1 VEDACPVDPLIAL
14 VAVVVGYLLGS
25 ISFARVVARRVDRTV
40 DVTYIVTEVGDGV
53 TFTSDAVSATSV
65 RMKLGKRYGL
75 LVALLDMAK
84 VAVPVLALRLLYPGE
99 PYLYLAAAAGVA
111 GHNWPVY
118 HRFQGGRGESAIMG
132 ALLVIDPIGL
142 VLMLT
147 LGMVIGFLA
156 GNILVLEWTGFI
168 LMVPWLWL
176 TTGDPAAVAFM
187 VSVLG
192 MWAIAMIPEF
202 RQYAAMI
209 KLPNAPTNEQV
220 VQEYGMS
227 ARLGRA
233 MDNYSIPAL
242 VKRYRSTPG

>member
-1 VEDACPVDPLIAL
+1 MDPVVAL
-14 VAVVVGYLLGS
+14 AVVAIGYLLGS
-25 ISFARVVARRVDRTV
+25 ISFARVIARRVDRTV
-40 DVTYIVTEVGDGV
+40 DVTHIVTEVGDGV
-53 TFTSDAVSATSV
+53 VFTSDAVSATVV

-75 LVALLDMAK
+75 LVALMDMAK
-84 VAVPVLALRLLYPGE
+84 VAIPVLVLRLLYPGE

-118 HRFQGGRGESAIMG
+118 HRFKGGRGESAIMG
-132 ALLVIDPIGL
+132 ALVVIDPIGF
-142 VLMLT
+142 VLMLS

-156 GNILVLEWTGFI
+156 GNILVLEWTGFV
-168 LMVPWLWL
+168 LMVPWLWA

-187 VSVLG
+187 VSVLA
-192 MWAIAMIPEF
+192 MWVIAMLPEL
-202 RQYAAMI
+202 RQYAKMV

-233 MDNYSIPAL
+233 MDRYSIPAL
-242 VKRYRSTPG
+242 IRRSRSAAG

>member
-1 VEDACPVDPLIAL
+1 MDPVLAL
-14 VAVVVGYLLGS
+14 VAAAAGYLLGS
-25 ISFARVVARRVDRTV
+25 ISFARVVARLVDRTV
-40 DVTYIVTEVGDGV
+40 DVTFIVTEVGDGV

-75 LVALLDMAK
+75 LVAFLDMAK
-84 VAVPVLALRLLYPGE
+84 VAIPVLVLRLLYPGE

-118 HRFQGGRGESAIMG
+118 HRFKGGRGESAIMG

-187 VSVLG
+187 ASVLA
-192 MWAIAMIPEF
+192 MWAIAMLPEL

-209 KLPNAPTNEQV
+209 SLPNAPTNEQV

-227 ARLGRA
+227 AKLGRA

-242 VKRYRSTPG
+242 VKRLRSTAG

>member
-1 VEDACPVDPLIAL
+1 
-14 VAVVVGYLLGS
+14 
-25 ISFARVVARRVDRTV
+25 
-40 DVTYIVTEVGDGV
+40 
-53 TFTSDAVSATSV
+53 
-65 RMKLGKRYGL
+65 MKLGKRYGL

-84 VAVPVLALRLLYPGE
+84 VAIPVLLLRLLYPGE
-99 PYLYLAAAAGVA
+99 PYLYLAATAGVA
-111 GHNWPVY
+111 GHNWPIY
-118 HRFQGGRGESAIMG
+118 HRFKGGRGKSAIMG
-132 ALLVIDPIGL
+132 ALIVIDPVGL

-156 GNILVLEWTGFI
+156 GNILVLEWTGFV

-176 TTGDPAAVAFM
+176 TTGDPAAVACV
-187 VSVLG
+187 VSVLA
-192 MWAIAMIPEF
+192 MWAVAMIPEL

-220 VQEYGMS
+220 VEEYGMS

-242 VKRYRSTPG
+242 VKRFRPAAG

>member
-1 VEDACPVDPLIAL
+1 MDPLIAL
-14 VAVVVGYLLGS
+14 AAVLAGYLLGS
-25 ISFARVVARRVDRTV
+25 ISFARLVARRVDRTV
-40 DVTYIVTEVGDGV
+40 DVTHFVTEVGDGV

-84 VAVPVLALRLLYPGE
+84 VAIPVLVLRLLYPDE

-111 GHNWPVY
+111 GHNWPLY
-118 HRFQGGRGESAIMG
+118 HRFKGGRGESAIMG

-156 GNILVLEWTGFI
+156 GNVLVLEWTGFI

-187 VSVLG
+187 VSVLA
-192 MWAIAMIPEF
+192 MWAIAMLPEF

-209 KLPNAPTNEQV
+209 SLPNAPTNEQV

>member
-1 VEDACPVDPLIAL
+1 MDPLIAL
-14 VAVVVGYLLGS
+14 VAVAVGYLLGS
-25 ISFARVVARRVDRTV
+25 ISFARLVARRVDRTV

-84 VAVPVLALRLLYPGE
+84 VAVPVLVLRLLYPGE

-118 HRFQGGRGESAIMG
+118 HRFKGGRGESAIMG

-187 VSVLG
+187 VSS
-192 MWAIAMIPEF
+192 WPC
-202 RQYAAMI
+202 
-209 KLPNAPTNEQV
+209 
-220 VQEYGMS
+220 
-227 ARLGRA
+227 GR
-233 MDNYSIPAL
+233 S
-242 VKRYRSTPG
+242 R

>member
-1 VEDACPVDPLIAL
+1 MIAL
-14 VAVVVGYLLGS
+14 AAVAAGYLLGS
-25 ISFARVVARRVDRTV
+25 ISFARLVARRVDRTV
-40 DVTYIVTEVGDGV
+40 DVTHIVTEVGGGV

-75 LVALLDMAK
+75 LVAFLDMAK
-84 VAVPVLALRLLYPGE
+84 VAVPVLVLRLLYPGE

-111 GHNWPVY
+111 GHNWPIY
-118 HRFQGGRGESAIMG
+118 HRFKGGRGESAIMG
-132 ALLVIDPIGL
+132 ALLVIDPVGL

-147 LGMVIGFLA
+147 LGMVIGLLA

-187 VSVLG
+187 VSVLA
-192 MWAIAMIPEF
+192 MWAIAMIPEL
-202 RQYAAMI
+202 RQYASMI

-220 VQEYGMS
+220 VEEYGMS

-242 VKRYRSTPG
+242 VERYRSTRG

>member
-1 VEDACPVDPLIAL
+1 VDPVVAL
-14 VAVVVGYLLGS
+14 AAAATGYLLGS
-25 ISFARVVARRVDRTV
+25 ISFARIVARRVDRSV
-40 DVTYIVTEVGDGV
+40 DVTFIVTEVGDGV

-75 LVALLDMAK
+75 LVAFLDMAK
-84 VAVPVLALRLLYPGE
+84 VAIPVLVLRLLYPGE

-118 HRFQGGRGESAIMG
+118 HRFKGGRGESAIMG
-132 ALLVIDPIGL
+132 ALLVIDPVGL

-147 LGMVIGFLA
+147 LGTVIGFLA
-156 GNILVLEWTGFI
+156 GNILVLEWTGFV
-168 LMVPWLWL
+168 LMVPWLWV

-192 MWAIAMIPEF
+192 MWAVAMLPEL
-202 RQYAAMI
+202 RQYAAMVR
-209 KLPNAPTNEQV
+209 LPNAPTNEQV

-233 MDNYSIPAL
+233 MDRYSIPAL
-242 VKRYRSTPG
+242 VKRARSGAG

>member
-1 VEDACPVDPLIAL
+1 MDPV
-14 VAVVVGYLLGS
+14 VAIVAAVAGYLLGS
-25 ISFARVVARRVDRTV
+25 ISFARLVARRVDRSV
-40 DVTYIVTEVGDGV
+40 DVTFIVTEVGEGV

-84 VAVPVLALRLLYPGE
+84 VAIPVLLLRLLYPDE
-99 PYLYLAAAAGVA
+99 PYLYIAAAAGVA
-111 GHNWPVY
+111 GHNWPIY
-118 HRFQGGRGESAIMG
+118 HRFKGGRGESAIMG
-132 ALLVIDPIGL
+132 ALLVIDPVGL
-142 VLMLT
+142 ILMLT

-187 VSVLG
+187 VAVLA
-192 MWAIAMIPEF
+192 MWAIAMLPEL
-202 RQYAAMI
+202 RQYAAMVS
-209 KLPNAPTNEQV
+209 LPNPPTNEQV

-233 MDNYSIPAL
+233 MDRYSIPAL
-242 VKRYRSTPG
+242 VKRARSGAG

>member
-1 VEDACPVDPLIAL
+1 MDPVIAL
-14 VAVVVGYLLGS
+14 AAAVAGYLLGS
-25 ISFARVVARRVDRTV
+25 ISFARVVASRVDRTV

-53 TFTSDAVSATSV
+53 VFTSDAVSATSV

-75 LVALLDMAK
+75 LVAFLDMAK
-84 VAVPVLALRLLYPGE
+84 VALPVLVLRLLYPDE

-118 HRFQGGRGESAIMG
+118 HRFKGGRGESAIMG
-132 ALLVIDPIGL
+132 ALLVIDPVGL

-147 LGMVIGFLA
+147 LGMGIGFLA
-156 GNILVLEWTGFI
+156 GNILVLEWTGFV

-187 VSVLG
+187 VSVLA

-202 RQYAAMI
+202 RQYATMVR
-209 KLPNAPTNEQV
+209 LPNAPTNEQV

-227 ARLGRA
+227 AKLGRA
-233 MDNYSIPAL
+233 MDRYSVPAL
-242 VKRYRSTPG
+242 VKRLRSTTG

>member
-1 VEDACPVDPLIAL
+1 MDPMIAL
-14 VAVVVGYLLGS
+14 AAVAVGYLLGS
-25 ISFARVVARRVDRTV
+25 ISFARLVARRVDRSV
-40 DVTYIVTEVGDGV
+40 DVTYVVTEVGDGV

-84 VAVPVLALRLLYPGE
+84 VAIPVLVLRLLYPGE

-118 HRFQGGRGESAIMG
+118 HRFKGGRGESAIMG
-132 ALLVIDPIGL
+132 ALLVIDPIGP

-156 GNILVLEWTGFI
+156 GNILVLEWTGFS

-176 TTGDPAAVAFM
+176 TTGDPWPSWCPSWRCGWSPCCPSCA
-187 VSVLG
+187 
-192 MWAIAMIPEF
+192 
-202 RQYAAMI
+202 
-209 KLPNAPTNEQV
+209 
-220 VQEYGMS
+220 
-227 ARLGRA
+227 
-233 MDNYSIPAL
+233 
-242 VKRYRSTPG
+242 STRR

>member
-1 VEDACPVDPLIAL
+1 MDPVVAL
-14 VAVVVGYLLGS
+14 SAAAAGYLLGS
-25 ISFARVVARRVDRTV
+25 ISFARVVARRVDRSV
-40 DVTYIVTEVGDGV
+40 DVTFIVTEVGDGV

-75 LVALLDMAK
+75 LVAVLDMAK
-84 VAVPVLALRLLYPGE
+84 VAIPVLALRLLHPDE
-99 PYLYLAAAAGVA
+99 PYLYIAAAAGVA
-111 GHNWPVY
+111 GHNWPIY
-118 HRFQGGRGESAIMG
+118 HRFKGGRGESAIMG
-132 ALLVIDPIGL
+132 ALLVIDPVGL

-156 GNILVLEWTGFI
+156 GNILVLEWTGFV

-187 VSVLG
+187 VSVLA
-192 MWAIAMIPEF
+192 MWAVAMLPEL
-202 RQYAAMI
+202 RQYAAMVS
-209 KLPNAPTNEQV
+209 LPNAPTNEQV

-233 MDNYSIPAL
+233 MDRYSIPAL
-242 VKRYRSTPG
+242 VKRLRSPAG

>member
-1 VEDACPVDPLIAL
+1 MIAL
-14 VAVVVGYLLGS
+14 AAVAAGYLLGS
-25 ISFARVVARRVDRTV
+25 ISFARLVARRVDRTV
-40 DVTYIVTEVGDGV
+40 DVTYVVTEVGGGV

-84 VAVPVLALRLLYPGE
+84 VAIPVLVLRLLYPGE

-118 HRFQGGRGESAIMG
+118 HRFKGGRGESAIMG

-142 VLMLT
+142 LLMLT
-147 LGMVIGFLA
+147 LGMLIGFLA

-168 LMVPWLWL
+168 LMVPWLWV

-187 VSVLG
+187 VSVLA
-192 MWAIAMIPEF
+192 MWAVAMLPEL
-202 RQYAAMI
+202 RQ
-209 KLPNAPTNEQV
+209 
-220 VQEYGMS
+220 
-227 ARLGRA
+227 
-233 MDNYSIPAL
+233 
-242 VKRYRSTPG
+242 

>member
-1 VEDACPVDPLIAL
+1 MDPVIAL
-14 VAVVVGYLLGS
+14 AATVVGYLLGS
-25 ISFARVVARRVDRTV
+25 ISFARLVARRVDRTV
-40 DVTYIVTEVGDGV
+40 DVTHIVTEVGDGV

-84 VAVPVLALRLLYPGE
+84 VAIPVLVLRLLYPGE
-99 PYLYLAAAAGVA
+99 PYLYLAAAASVA

-118 HRFQGGRGESAIMG
+118 HRFKGGRGESAIMG
-132 ALLVIDPIGL
+132 ALLVIDPVGL

-168 LMVPWLWL
+168 LMVPWLWV

-187 VSVLG
+187 VSVLA
-192 MWAIAMIPEF
+192 MWAIAMLPEL

-209 KLPNAPTNEQV
+209 KLPNAPTNERMV
-220 VQEYGMS
+220 AEYGMS

-233 MDNYSIPAL
+233 MDRYSIPAL